1 MPIRVRPLTQDDL
14 PELSA
19 WLAGVPLWRRYRLTA
34 AGLYGQLRAAL
45 AAGEVLLVADAG
57 GVRAAGLAWCVP
69 RGMFGRSPYLRLF
82 GVRPELAGQGVG
94 GRLLA
99 ELERALGPGA
109 DLFLLVAEFNAAAQR
124 FYERRG
130 FARVGEIP
138 GYALPEVAELLY
150 RKRLTSAVDEAN
162 RVRDAQR
169 EREEP

>member
-1 MPIRVRPLTQDDL
+1 MPIRLRPLRQDDL
-14 PELSA
+14 PELAA
-19 WLAGVPLWRRYRLTA
+19 WLPEVPLWRRYQLTA
-34 AGLYGQLRAAL
+34 AGLEGQLQAAL
-45 AAGEVLLVADAG
+45 AAGDLLLVADAG
-57 GVRAAGLAWCVP
+57 GFRAGGLAWCVP

-99 ELERALGPGA
+99 GLERALGPES

-138 GYALPEVAELLY
+138 GYVLPEVAELLY
-150 RKRLTSAVDEAN
+150 RKRLTPAADGAS